1 MPIKKQPL
9 YSALRLAKSYK
20 GSVTIDTR
28 NCEPINVLL
37 PITGE
42 TLELPKGRITL
53 TSSNSS
59 GTIAG
64 FLKSIRRALSPYES
78 EDSEALVVKVLSCPE
93 DVVFEQKVYKKEI
106 LMPTVGGYSIM
117 KKEEIFEV
125 GDIVSAEPS
134 SDDFYGI
141 TTSRNGYMGKVESY
155 PSSYS
160 NTEIFNLSTYSRI
173 GFSSSRGD
181 REGFD
186 VRKKHFRLSSAP
198 EIMYGANLVA
208 LEGAKYVSGKGNSII
223 LPIKDVHIAEGG
235 ITIGELSD
243 GSTICLNNEVVF
255 IDDQKETVEN
265 TISKMSAQHP
275 LKSTGHRE
283 ARRIF

>member
-1 MPIKKQPL
+1 MSFRKQPL
-9 YSALRLAKSYK
+9 YSALELAKSYK
-20 GSVTIDTR
+20 GSITIDTR
-28 NCEPINVLL
+28 NCDEPIKVLL
-37 PITGE
+37 PNTGE

-53 TSSNSS
+53 ASSNS
-59 GTIAG
+59 G
-64 FLKSIRRALSPYES
+64 RYES

-117 KKEEIFEV
+117 RKEEIFEV

-134 SDDFYGI
+134 SDDIYGI
-141 TTSRNGYMGKVESY
+141 TTSRNGYMGKVQSY
-155 PSSYS
+155 PHIGALS
-160 NTEIFNLSTYSRI
+160 LSTYSRI
-173 GFSSSRGD
+173 GFLTRRD
-181 REGFD
+181 RNEEFD
-186 VRKKHFRLSSAP
+186 VGKKYFRLSSAL

-208 LEGAKYVSGKGNSII
+208 LERAKYVSGKGNSII

-243 GSTICLNNEVVF
+243 GSTICLNNEIVF
-255 IDDQKETVEN
+255 LDDPRDQKGTVEN
-265 TISKMSAQHP
+265 TISRMLAQHP

>member
-9 YSALRLAKSYK
+9 YSALERVKSDK
-20 GSVTIDTR
+20 GSITIDTR

-53 TSSNSS
+53 ASSNS
-59 GTIAG
+59 G
-64 FLKSIRRALSPYES
+64 RYES
-78 EDSEALVVKVLSCPE
+78 EDSETLVVKVLSCPE

-134 SDDFYGI
+134 SDNFYGI
-141 TTSRNGYMGKVESY
+141 TTSRNGYMGKVKSY
-155 PSSYS
+155 PSSYNS
-160 NTEIFNLSTYSRI
+160 TETFNLSTYSRI

-181 REGFD
+181 REEFD
-186 VRKKHFRLSSAP
+186 VRKRHFRLSSAP
-198 EIMYGANLVA
+198 EIMYGANLVV

-255 IDDQKETVEN
+255 LDDQKETVEN

>member
-9 YSALRLAKSYK
+9 YSALGLVKSYK
-20 GSVTIDTR
+20 GSITIDTR

-37 PITGE
+37 LITGE

-53 TSSNSS
+53 ASSNSS
-59 GTIAG
+59 
-64 FLKSIRRALSPYES
+64 RYES

-117 KKEEIFEV
+117 KKEEIFKV

-141 TTSRNGYMGKVESY
+141 TTSRNGYMGKVESCL
-155 PSSYS
+155 SSH
-160 NTEIFNLSTYSRI
+160 NDTEIFNLSTYSRI
-173 GFSSSRGD
+173 GFSSSTRGI
-181 REGFD
+181 REEFD

-198 EIMYGANLVA
+198 EIMYGANLVT

>member
-1 MPIKKQPL
+1 MSFRKQPL
-9 YSALRLAKSYK
+9 YSALGLAKSYK
-20 GSVTIDTR
+20 GSITIDTR
-28 NCEPINVLL
+28 NCDEPIKVLL
-37 PITGE
+37 PNTDE

-53 TSSNSS
+53 ASSNS
-59 GTIAG
+59 G
-64 FLKSIRRALSPYES
+64 RYES

-117 KKEEIFEV
+117 KKEEIFED

-155 PSSYS
+155 PSSHNS
-160 NTEIFNLSTYSRI
+160 AETFNLSTYSRI
-173 GFSSSRGD
+173 GFSSSRGN
-181 REGFD
+181 REEFD
-186 VRKKHFRLSSAP
+186 VRKRHFRLSSAP

-208 LEGAKYVSGKGNSII
+208 LERAKYVSGKGNSII

-255 IDDQKETVEN
+255 LDNQKETVEN

-283 ARRIF
+283 ARCIF